1 MALKF
6 KKPEIKQQR
15 LKFLVY
21 GEMGSG
27 KSTLGCAFPKAAYFD
42 TEDTSSKL
50 KYAQALTDNGS
61 AVIHTGDMDEI
72 IDQVKALMT
81 TAHEYKTVVIDSLT
95 VAYENL
101 LMEAEKRV
109 GSEFGRH
116 IAEADKK
123 VKQLINLL
131 LRLDMNCVVT
141 CQSKNEY
148 GGGMSVVGKTYVG
161 YKRLGY
167 MFDLVLET
175 SVLGSNFNAVVRK
188 SRLDSFATGEEIKFS
203 YAEVLRRCGA
213 EAIEK
218 PVAVETLPTKEQV
231 AELNRLVTLLNIQED
246 LIEKWLVKANCD
258 SFDEMPADVVT
269 KCIAQLKARIEN
281 KEATK

>member
-27 KSTLGCAFPKAAYFD
+27 KSTLGCAFPQTAYFD
-42 TEDTSSKL
+42 TEDTASKI

-61 AVIHTGDMDEI
+61 AVIHTGDLDEI
-72 IDQVKALMT
+72 IDQVKALLT
-81 TAHEYKTVVIDSLT
+81 IKHDYKTVVIDSLT

-101 LMEAEKRV
+101 LIECEKRV
-109 GSEFGRH
+109 GSEYGRH

-123 VKQLINLL
+123 VKQLVNLL

-148 GGGMSVVGKTYVG
+148 AGSMNVVGKTYVG

-175 SVLGSNFNAVVRK
+175 SVLGANFSAVVRK
-188 SRLDSFATGEEIKFS
+188 SRLDSFVTGEEIKFS
-203 YAEVLRRCGA
+203 YSEVLRRCGID
-213 EAIEK
+213 AIEK
-218 PVAVETLPTKEQV
+218 PVNVEKLPSVEQV
-231 AELNRLVTLLNIQED
+231 TELKRLVQLLNIQED
-246 LIEKWLVKANCD
+246 MLEKWFVKANCD
-258 SFDEMPADVVT
+258 SFEEMPAELVDKT
-269 KCIAQLKARIEN
+269 IANLKARIEN
-281 KEATK
+281 KEAK